1 MRLLRL
7 ENIGFRYDVLAQNRG
22 KGRTRVV
29 MTREIR
35 GSATSP
41 DQVTITAPQLQ
52 ELLTLFEAAE
62 RIYQDRREAA

>member
-7 ENIGFRYDVLAQNRG
+7 ENVGYRYDVLAQNRG
-22 KGRTRVV
+22 KGRARLV
-29 MTREIR
+29 MSRSRR
-35 GSATSP
+35 GVDADP

-62 RIYQDRREAA
+62 RIYQDRGCAA